1 MQKRS
6 SQTDARRQIPL
17 SRQRS
22 PQTDARRQI
31 PANTRIYRF
40 PTRTLHQ
47 LEVTRR
53 QRPASAR
60 RHRPPRTVVGRELPA
75 STSRRMSLSQIEETI
90 FQTSYRGRA
99 QGNQYRARG
108 DSEAWNLWRLFTS
121 TKIRLL
127 DTSSTNTDI
136 ESTAKHNTR
145 AEEAAKVQTRPG
157 SGLAST
163 TQLFMKKQKGLQEK
177 GGQLTWKQ
185 PRG

>member
-1 MQKRS
+1 MQKS
-6 SQTDARRQIPL
+6 SSKTDARRQIPL

-99 QGNQYRARG
+99 QGIQYRARG

-121 TKIRLL
+121 TNVRLL

-145 AEEAAKVQTRPG
+145 AEEAAKVQTRRG
-157 SGLAST
+157 SGLART
-163 TQLFMKKQKGLQEK
+163 TQLFMQKLKGVQEK
-177 GGQLTWKQ
+177 RGQLTWQHKLK
-185 PRG
+185 